1 MAHVIFR
8 HTVESYAKWRPL
20 FNEQASLREAAG
32 AIGDPMVF
40 RSGDNPFEVLVLMEW
55 EELGDG
61 PQVGDLRHS
70 QGGDGGVRRQRRAD
84 RHISHASLSKTLRR
98 PD

>member
-32 AIGDPMVF
+32 AIGEPMVF

-55 EELGDG
+55 EELEMARKWAVSDELKAAMEESGVNDE
-61 PQVGDLRHS
+61 PTVTFLTQV
-70 QGGDGGVRRQRRAD
+70 
-84 RHISHASLSKTLRR
+84 
-98 PD
+98 